1 MLSGVLG
8 QPRQPQSLGLVHAVN
23 CMAFAGNSF
32 CVYAATVGLFGMS
45 NKDVSALYPTLVTPA
60 FWGFLIWPVI
70 FGLQGC
76 FTLLQ
81 LLPQY
86 REEPM
91 SRRAAG
97 GPAERSC

>member
-1 MLSGVLG
+1 MLSDFDE
-8 QPRQPQSLGLVHAVN
+8 PYRQPQSLGLVHAVN
-23 CMAFAGNSF
+23 CVAFAGNLF

-45 NKDVSALYPTLVTPA
+45 NKAVSALYPTLVTPA
-60 FWGFLIWPVI
+60 FWGFLIWPLI

-76 FTLLQ
+76 FTILQ